1 MSVAAYR
8 SPWERFSEGRKAA
21 AWGFVLAATFALGAF
36 LAFDALLVRDF
47 LRHKTAIMLEHDTAR
62 LIVLLANCVVFLLVQ
77 TATVCAILRVF
88 KSGNLPKRP
97 ALGSMLIVLVASP
110 FAAVTLHELTKP
122 DPTPIR
128 VSF

>member
-1 MSVAAYR
+1 MSATAYR
-8 SPWERFSEGRKAA
+8 SPWERFSDGRKAS
-21 AWGFVLAATFALGAF
+21 AWGFVLAAAFALGTF
-36 LAFDALLVRDF
+36 FVFDALLFLDI
-47 LRHKTAIMLEHDTAR
+47 LRHKTLIMLEHDRVR

-97 ALGSMLIVLVASP
+97 ALGSLLIVLIASP
-110 FAAVTLHELTKP
+110 FAAVTLDELTKS
-122 DPTPIR
+122 DATPIR